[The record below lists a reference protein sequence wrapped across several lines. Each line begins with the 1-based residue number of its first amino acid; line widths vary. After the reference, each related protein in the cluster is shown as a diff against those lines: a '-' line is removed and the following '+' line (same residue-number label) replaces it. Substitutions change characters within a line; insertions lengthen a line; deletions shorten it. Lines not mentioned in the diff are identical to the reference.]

1 MMLTRREMLLRGPV
15 VAAAALAW
23 RATDARAVPLP
34 STPVKFDVP
43 AGATDCHRHV
53 IGDETQYPYISAPI
67 ARYEPARIADMA
79 AFDRAMHIDRI
90 VLIGLTAYGTNN
102 ACLLDGL
109 KQLGKRGRG
118 VPIVDESVTDR
129 DLTMMDRAG
138 CRGIRL
144 LAIGEDVDGARKSLE
159 WAGRRFKASG
169 WSVSTPGA
177 LLARLDALADTIAAS
192 PVPIVFDH
200 FVGARAQLGVTQPGF
215 QTLLK
220 LLAEG
225 NVYVKLSR
233 INGVSRRGP
242 DYADAVPIAQ
252 ALIKA
257 NPSRMLW
264 GTDWPHPQPVQGYGN
279 TDVSPFLAIDDGRAF
294 NQFAVWAPEPTL
306 RKMILVDNPARLY
319 GF

>member
-1 MMLTRREMLLRGPV
+1 MLTRRDMLLRGPAF
-15 VAAAALAW
+15 AAAALAW

-34 STPVKFDVP
+34 STAVKFDVP

-53 IGDETQYPYISAPI
+53 IGDETEYPYISAPI
-67 ARYEPARIADMA
+67 AKYEPARIVDMV
-79 AFDRAMHIDRI
+79 AFDRAMHIDRV
-90 VLIGLTAYGTNN
+90 VLIGLTGYGTNN

-109 KQLGKRGRG
+109 KQLGPRGRG
-118 VPIVDESVTDR
+118 VPIVDETTTDR
-129 DLTMMDRAG
+129 DLAMMDRAG

-144 LAIGEDVDGARKSLE
+144 TLGEGVDGARRSLE
-159 WAGRRFKASG
+159 WAGRRLKPYE
-169 WSVSTPGA
+169 WSISTPGA

-220 LLAEG
+220 LLKEG

-242 DYADAVPIAQ
+242 DYADAVPLAQ
-252 ALIKA
+252 ALITA

-264 GTDWPHPQPVQGYGN
+264 GTDWPHAQPVQGYEN
-279 TDVSPFLAIDDGRAF
+279 ADVSPFLAIDDGRAF
-294 NQFAVWAPEPTL
+294 NQFPVWAPEATV
-306 RKMILVDNPARLY
+306 RRTILVDNPARLY